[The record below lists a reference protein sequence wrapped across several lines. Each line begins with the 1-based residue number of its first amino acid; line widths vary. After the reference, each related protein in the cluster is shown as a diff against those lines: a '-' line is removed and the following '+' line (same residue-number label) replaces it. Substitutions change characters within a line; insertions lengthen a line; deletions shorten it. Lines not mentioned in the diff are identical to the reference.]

1 MAVTEPFRHG
11 DQLASALDAR
21 FCGVAFSGLDI
32 ESTLRYLESRTAR
45 DPFAYI
51 VTPNVDH
58 VVRLWRAE
66 AAVRDAYEDAD
77 LSLCDSRI
85 LGGIAKACGVS
96 LPIVTG
102 SDLTA
107 ILFRHFLGPYDR
119 IVVIGG
125 APELVSRLQKAY
137 GLREVRHHNPP
148 MGFIRDPKAVAAAAE
163 FIERWPA
170 RWIFLAVGSP
180 QQELLAHAVKRRGRA
195 TGTALCI
202 GASLLFLTGDLRRAP
217 EWMQRTNLE
226 WLHRLGT
233 EPLRLWR
240 RYLVD
245 GPAIFKIA
253 AEHVKARHG
262 EESRGVQVSV
272 VIPTFRREHLLPRLL
287 QRCAAQEGMAPDGYE
302 VVVVDNTPEATARV
316 IVTNLAS
323 RAPVAIRYVHEPQ
336 AGISHARN
344 RGIAE
349 AEGEL
354 IAFVDDDE
362 IPSPGWLASLM
373 RAQQTFRAD
382 VVLGPV
388 RPIFD
393 AAPSRFLGLFR
404 AFFTQS
410 SDADTGTRVSP
421 NTPFRFGSRSACYR
435 AMASNNALMVRSRC
449 FTSAT
454 PFDPRLGLTG
464 GEDTLFFK
472 QLHMARRRIVWCR
485 EALVHEHVPKE
496 RLTGRF
502 ILRRKFRDGQ
512 ITTSTCLMV
521 RPRRLLELLI
531 WLVVGLIQI
540 AAGSILAVLSFPF
553 SRARSLKSLSMA
565 ATGLGKLAFMS
576 NLKQH
581 QYGVDARA

>member
-1 MAVTEPFRHG
+1 MTGPLGRADRS
-11 DQLASALDAR
+11 LSMLDTR
-21 FCGVAFSGLDI
+21 FCGVAFSGLDV
-32 ESTLRYLESRTAR
+32 ESTLRYIESRTAR

-58 VVRLWRAE
+58 VVRLWRADSP
-66 AAVRDAYEDAD
+66 VREAYEDAD

-85 LGGIAKACGVS
+85 IGGLARACGVQ

-107 ILFRHFLGPYDR
+107 ILFRYFLGPYDR

-125 APELVSRLQKAY
+125 TPELVAQLRRAY

-148 MGFIRDPKAVAAAAE
+148 MGFIRDPAAVTAAAE
-163 FIERWPA
+163 FVERWPA

-202 GASLLFLTGDLRRAP
+202 GASLLFLTGDLPRAP
-217 EWMQRTNLE
+217 LWMQRANLE
-226 WLHRLGT
+226 WLHRLST
-233 EPLRLWR
+233 EPARLWR
-240 RYLVD
+240 RYLVQ

-262 EESRGVQVSV
+262 EEARGVQVSIV
-272 VIPTFRREHLLPRLL
+272 VPTFRREHLLPRLL
-287 QRCAAQEGMAPDGYE
+287 QRCAAQEGLSPDSFE
-302 VVVVDNTPEATARV
+302 IVVVDNTPESTARV
-316 IVTNLAS
+316 IVTNLAA
-323 RAPVAIRYVHEPQ
+323 RAPARIRYVHEPRP
-336 AGISHARN
+336 GISHARN

-354 IAFVDDDE
+354 VAFIDDDE
-362 IPSPGWLASLM
+362 IPSPGWLAALL

-388 RPIFD
+388 RPVFE

-410 SDADTGTRVSP
+410 SDADTGARVSP
-421 NTPFRFGSRSACYR
+421 NTPFRFASRGACHR
-435 AMASNNALMVRSRC
+435 PMASNNALMVRARC
-449 FTSAT
+449 FTNDT

-472 QLHMARRRIVWCR
+472 QLHHAGRSIIWCR
-485 EALVHEHVPKE
+485 EALVHERVPPE

-502 ILRRKFRDGQ
+502 LIRRKFRDGQ
-512 ITTSTCLMV
+512 ITSSTCLMV
-521 RPRRLLELLI
+521 RPRRPLELLV
-531 WLVVGLIQI
+531 WMGVGLIQI
-540 AAGSILAVLSFPF
+540 MGGACLAALTFPF
-553 SRARSLKSLSMA
+553 DRSSSLKALNTA
-565 ATGLGKLAFMS
+565 ATGLGKLAFFGR
-576 NLKQH
+576 LKQN
-581 QYGVDARA
+581 QYGADAKA

>member
-1 MAVTEPFRHG
+1 MAVTVPFRHG
-11 DQLASALDAR
+11 DRLPAALDAR
-21 FCGVAFSGLDI
+21 FCGVAFSGLDV

-66 AAVRDAYEDAD
+66 APVREAYEDAD

-85 LGGIAKACGVS
+85 LGGLARACGVS

-107 ILFRHFLGPYDR
+107 ILFRYFLGPYDR

-125 APELVSRLQKAY
+125 APELVAQLRRSY

-180 QQELLAHAVKRRGRA
+180 QQELLANAVKRRGRA

-202 GASLLFLTGDLRRAP
+202 GASLQFLTGDLRRAP

-226 WLHRLGT
+226 WLHRLAT
-233 EPLRLWR
+233 EPLRLWH
-240 RYLVD
+240 RYLVE
-245 GPAIFKIA
+245 GPAIFRIA

-262 EESRGVQVSV
+262 LESRGVQISV

-287 QRCAAQEGMAPDGYE
+287 QRCAAQEGLAPDGYE
-302 VVVVDNTPEATARV
+302 VVVVDNTPESTARV
-316 IVTNLAS
+316 IVTNLAA
-323 RAPVAIRYVHEPQ
+323 RAPVSIRYVHEPR

-349 AEGEL
+349 AQGEL
-354 IAFVDDDE
+354 IAFIDDDE
-362 IPSPGWLASLM
+362 IPSPGWLAALM
-373 RAQQTFRAD
+373 RTQQTFRAD

-388 RPIFD
+388 RPVFE
-393 AAPSRFLGLFR
+393 AAPQRFLGLFR

-421 NTPFRFGSRSACYR
+421 NTPFRLGSRGACYR

-454 PFDPRLGLTG
+454 PFDPGLGLTG
-464 GEDTLFFK
+464 GEDTLFFM
-472 QLHMARRRIVWCR
+472 QLHMAGRHIVWCR
-485 EALVHEHVPKE
+485 EALVHERVPKE

-502 ILRRKFRDGQ
+502 LLRRKFRDGQ
-512 ITTSTCLMV
+512 ITSSTCLMV
-521 RPRRLLELLI
+521 RPRRLILLLV
-531 WLVVGLIQI
+531 WLAVGTIQI
-540 AAGSILAVLSFPF
+540 AAGTILAVLALPF
-553 SRARSLKSLSMA
+553 DRARSLKALTTA
-565 ATGLGKLAFMS
+565 ATGLGKLAFFGH
-576 NLKQH
+576 LKQK
-581 QYGVDARA
+581 QYGADART